1 MAEEIQRGFTENRED
16 GRAARIAGVRVT
28 KVTFPRCFLG
38 ATVNPSERI
47 YVHRNRYRKIPLR
60 AVRKIRE

>member
-1 MAEEIQRGFTENRED
+1 MEKTAGGQES
-16 GRAARIAGVRVT
+16 RARLIT
-28 KVTFPRCFLG
+28 KVTFPRRFPG

-47 YVHRNRYRKIPLR
+47 YVHRNQRRKIPLR